1 VGGGGGGL
9 DRGTIEAV
17 RQYKDELRRLGIEPE
32 RVILYGSRAKG
43 VVEEDKDIDLVV
55 IAAGFSRLNLR
66 ERLELLGMAAA
77 RIREP
82 VQALGYT
89 AEEYAALGEGT
100 FVGDE
105 VKPVGIEL

>member
-1 VGGGGGGL
+1 MGGGGGGV
-9 DRGTIEAV
+9 DRGTVEAV
-17 RQYKDELRRLGIEPE
+17 KRYKDELRRLGIEPE
-32 RVILYGSRAKG
+32 RIILYGSRAKG
-43 VVEEDKDIDLVV
+43 IIEEDSDIDLVV
-55 IAAGFSRLNLR
+55 ISPVFSRLNLR

-77 RIREP
+77 RIMEP